1 MFVSGVFWLGA
12 DCLGFRVR
20 RAEVVVLGCRA
31 LGHFGDRFSE
41 PRGFLVPGEF
51 LGGAFGPMGT
61 STCQGQLLDL

>member
-31 LGHFGDRFSE
+31 LGHFRDRFSE

-51 LGGAFGPMGT
+51 LGGGFWPNGNFNLPGPAP
-61 STCQGQLLDL
+61 